1 MLEKMREARDGHVR
15 LALPSAI
22 VLVVACVMGLV
33 FYPMAHME
41 MRDLPFAVLSLDEG
55 AQTPAGQMNAGNML
69 VENVTSAAAG
79 GDAEEG
85 GATGWTAKLQ
95 RRPSRG
101 RRWRPKGSWT
111 RRWRTTNS
119 MAPS

>member
-69 VENVTSAAAG
+69 V
-79 GDAEEG
+79 
-85 GATGWTAKLQ
+85 ATGWTAKLQ

>member
-69 VENVTSAAAG
+69 VE
-79 GDAEEG
+79 
-85 GATGWTAKLQ
+85 ATGWTAKLQ